1 MLKSSSINMSEGSS
15 KGDLAELGE
24 RLKTALEGVQER
36 YETFIDDAQ
45 LYKGGK
51 IDETSFFYKL
61 GEYLLELTKAN
72 FLEAQFILELKNNL
86 EKKEKD
92 MHTNYLRASNEP
104 KQSEAFVMNKPQNPL
119 KRNCNS
125 CGVEISPKGKF
136 CRSCGKPQES

>member
-1 MLKSSSINMSEGSS
+1 MLKSSSIIMSESSS

-24 RLKTALEGVQER
+24 RLKQALEGVQEM

-51 IDETSFFYKL
+51 LDEASFFYKL

-72 FLEAQFILELKNNL
+72 FLEAQFILELKNKL

-92 MHTNYLRASNEP
+92 IHTNYLHASNEP
-104 KQSEAFVMNKPQNPL
+104 QQSEAFKNKTQNPL
-119 KRNCNS
+119 KKNCNS
-125 CGVEISPKGKF
+125 CGAEISPKVKF
-136 CRSCGKPQES
+136 CRSCGKRQEP